1 MVEGGKDLM
10 YLAAAHDTLVLIVAE
25 RALVADSYESGWANV
40 GVADWAFAVALV
52 AEAADGDA

>member
-1 MVEGGKDLM
+1 M

-25 RALVADSYESGWANV
+25 RALVADSYESSWANV